1 MFTGLLS
8 LSDSLYLVNLQPVL
22 GPRQFL
28 GNIETSKQT
37 SVVSPC
43 WLLIPAEPCDQF
55 STWPQARIHTA
66 GELLTQRLSSGSLQH
81 GN

>member
-28 GNIETSKQT
+28 GNTMNT